1 MPAATAGSIA
11 GVEAAAASTAGRSN
25 ISSATGGAPT
35 LDSVAGCSP
44 GTESGAGGGCEAG
57 SSSFMPVLGRD
68 PPAGSCIPDHD
79 DRSAADVR
87 PAPGTFPGGQR
98 RLPCSAGEP
107 GRLSVLGGRGTALRG
122 DAGPTRRRRVPRPA
136 GVRGAGGGADR
147 LPAQRGSPPEPA
159 RFLTGRAAGR
169 GPPPRIGRNLGA
181 GAAGAG

>member
-11 GVEAAAASTAGRSN
+11 GAEAAASTAGRSN
-25 ISSATGGAPT
+25 SSSATGGAPA

-57 SSSFMPVLGRD
+57 SSSFIAVLGRD

-87 PAPGTFPGGQR
+87 PAPGAFPGGQR

-107 GRLSVLGGRGTALRG
+107 RRLSILGGSGTALRG
-122 DAGPTRRRRVPRPA
+122 DAGPTRRRRGARPA
-136 GVRGAGGGADR
+136 GVPGAGGGAAPV
-147 LPAQRGSPPEPA
+147 PAQRG
-159 RFLTGRAAGR
+159 
-169 GPPPRIGRNLGA
+169 
-181 GAAGAG
+181 